1 MSSDDARRAA
11 ENEAMRRFLRR
22 VWRHDVAP
30 LLGGKRS
37 ESRAKAARVGGK
49 VAAAAGLLA
58 DGLFRLKGKPFTR
71 AMTVMGASV
80 GAMLPDVWD
89 WKWFRSADE
98 RQKRVVSEQVE
109 RRAGELSV
117 EAALEMFGLTKAASR
132 EDLKQTWRSVTQR
145 CHPDKASGVTER
157 AEFHLRFVT
166 YNAAHERLC
175 QAFDAGELPC
185 PKDTA

>member
-1 MSSDDARRAA
+1 
-11 ENEAMRRFLRR
+11 MRRFLRR

-30 LLGGKRS
+30 LLGDKRR
-37 ESRAKAARVGGK
+37 ESRVKAARMGVK
-49 VAAAAGLLA
+49 IAAAAGLLA

-98 RQKRVVSEQVE
+98 GQQKVVSEQVE
-109 RRAGELSV
+109 RRAAELSL
-117 EAALEMFGLTKAASR
+117 EAALELFGLTRGASR
-132 EDLKQTWRSVTQR
+132 EDLKQTWRSVSQR
-145 CHPDKASGVTER
+145 CHPDKASSDTER

-175 QAFDAGELPC
+175 QAFDAGELPG
-185 PKDTA
+185 AL